1 MQDFLAEE
9 EEEELES
16 DTENPERE
24 SEELEPDLLAIE
36 SIEHTDSYHLQL
48 QRNSEGVI
56 KVVDAEDSLASL
68 SNTEDA
74 EQLDTANVEQ
84 KFNDMQQML
93 EDQNEVQT
101 TSSDVTK
108 VVANVFNKGAVDVKN
123 SASPKSMASG
133 EEKERSVAESFEML
147 VAERS
152 TASDIVSQAMA
163 RAVERTT
170 TPVWKQTL
178 MYSVWP

>member
-24 SEELEPDLLAIE
+24 PEELEPDLLAIE

-56 KVVDAEDSLASL
+56 KVVDAEDSLANL
-68 SNTEDA
+68 SNTDDT

-93 EDQNEVQT
+93 EDQENEVQT
-101 TSSDVTK
+101 ASSDVTK
-108 VVANVFNKGAVDVKN
+108 ASSNSNKGAVDVKK
-123 SASPKSMASG
+123 SASPKPMMTSG
-133 EEKERSVAESFEML
+133 EEKEGSVAESSEML

-163 RAVERTT
+163 RAVERSA
-170 TPVWKQTL
+170 TPV
-178 MYSVWP
+178 

>member
-24 SEELEPDLLAIE
+24 SEELEPDLLTIE

-48 QRNSEGVI
+48 QRNSDGVI
-56 KVVDAEDSLASL
+56 KVVDAEDSLG
-68 SNTEDA
+68 NTEDT

-84 KFNDMQQML
+84 KFNDMQQIL
-93 EDQNEVQT
+93 EEQNEVQT
-101 TSSDVTK
+101 TSSDITK
-108 VVANVFNKGAVDVKN
+108 AANDFSKGAVDVKN
-123 SASPKSMASG
+123 IASPK
-133 EEKERSVAESFEML
+133 EKEGSVAESSEML

-163 RAVERTT
+163 RAVERTA
-170 TPVWKQTL
+170 TPVWKTL
-178 MYSVWP
+178 WKQNYCTLFDSTAA